1 MLWSPHHVTHSY
13 VLNSI
18 SKTFKKFQS
27 IAFYPPPR
35 WLDSSLYLRKK
46 FWKPFF
52 PKKKKQLH
60 YLCLPSRL
68 MTSMSKS
75 TLLLYHRIRTGL
87 ERSRKKSHPPPARLS
102 AAYYPPQ
109 LPDRSLLWRGQIVR
123 ESCLLTRLSSL
134 NRSLLGRGLID
145 REYNSVPVYNSEV
158 FKKSSNWN
166 VPCPSRRI
174 PEKSKT
180 IVLVT

>member
-1 MLWSPHHVTHSY
+1 
-13 VLNSI
+13 
-18 SKTFKKFQS
+18 
-27 IAFYPPPR
+27 
-35 WLDSSLYLRKK
+35 
-46 FWKPFF
+46 
-52 PKKKKQLH
+52 
-60 YLCLPSRL
+60 